1 MIIPVILVLIGIC
14 LLFYAFKSFK
24 KYKGFA
30 GMNQICEATITELK
44 YFGEDRMGAAV
55 IPKASYTYNDMAY
68 AGTHLITIPAYDL
81 KIKEGTV
88 LEVLIDPSRPEFFM
102 LPSLNID
109 RYKSSSKSLA
119 LGSLLSGVVMLI
131 IAVILFINR

>member
-1 MIIPVILVLIGIC
+1 MVTITVFALIGVY
-14 LLFYAFKSFK
+14 LLFNAFRCFS
-24 KYKGFA
+24 KYKRYA
-30 GMNQICEATITELK
+30 GMNRICEATITELK

-81 KIKEGTV
+81 KIKEGSV

-102 LPSLNID
+102 LPSMNID
-109 RYKSSSKSLA
+109 RYKSRSKGLA
-119 LGSLLSGVVMLI
+119 LGSLLLGVVMLI

>member
-1 MIIPVILVLIGIC
+1 MVTITVFALIGVY
-14 LLFYAFKSFK
+14 LLFNAFSCFS
-24 KYKGFA
+24 KYKRYA
-30 GMNQICEATITELK
+30 GMNRICEATITELK

-81 KIKEGTV
+81 KIKEGSV
-88 LEVLIDPSRPEFFM
+88 LEVLIDPTKPEFFM

-109 RYKSSSKSLA
+109 RYKSSSKGLA
-119 LGSLLSGVVMLI
+119 LGSLLLGAVMLI
-131 IAVILFINR
+131 VAVILFINR

>member
-1 MIIPVILVLIGIC
+1 MVLPIILALTGIF
-14 LLFYAFKSFK
+14 LFYNAFRSYK

-30 GMNQICEATITELK
+30 GMNQICEAKITELK

-81 KIKEGTV
+81 KIKEGSV
-88 LEVLIDPSRPEFFM
+88 LEVLIDPARPGFFI

-109 RYKSSSKSLA
+109 RYKSNSKSLA
-119 LGSLLSGVVMLI
+119 LGSLLSGAIMLVL
-131 IAVILFINR
+131 ALLLFIKR